1 MTWDFYFG
9 VGIGCLL
16 SLALYVFALSFKKEP
31 VQEEKKDPADWWKR
45 GEKPYED

>member
-1 MTWDFYFG
+1 MTWDFVFG
-9 VGIGCLL
+9 VGIGIIFSLAIYVFML
-16 SLALYVFALSFKKEP
+16 SLKKEQ